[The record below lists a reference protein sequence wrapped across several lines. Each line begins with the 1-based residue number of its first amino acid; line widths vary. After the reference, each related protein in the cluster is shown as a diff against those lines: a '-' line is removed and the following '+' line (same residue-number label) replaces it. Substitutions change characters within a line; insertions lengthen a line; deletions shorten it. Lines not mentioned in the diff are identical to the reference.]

1 VREAGQVART
11 TRYARRRV
19 VVASGVLALS
29 GVLVGSVHADA
40 ASGPSRPSV
49 TSEHPRVLAV
59 HPGTTNGKGGK
70 TILVLG
76 RGFMHGTSITVGGR
90 TAHVLSV
97 RNPNAVYARAPRG
110 FGTEEVRA
118 VTKDGTSTTNA
129 RSVLH
134 FDTRVLV
141 VGDSLGIDLGWGF
154 TPSLDASEHL
164 VVTDDAVGSSGL
176 VRSDFFDWTAHLRA
190 DIAVAH
196 PDVVETLFGTN
207 DEQAFRTSRG
217 LVEPGT
223 LAWDRAYSAR
233 VRQIASIVHRAG
245 ATLVWVG
252 LPRMGPQSVLDHAFM
267 AHLDALDRTVVGKL
281 RRAIFVNAW
290 AVFTTPRGAYTPYVE
305 VAPHV
310 WVDGHQP
317 DGTHLTPSGAN
328 VIDTLAV
335 EALRAKLTR

>member
-1 VREAGQVART
+1 MRGTARL
-11 TRYARRRV
+11 TRTSPSERRRLL
-19 VVASGVLALS
+19 AAIGVLAL
-29 GVLVGSVHADA
+29 GGMLVGAVRADA
-40 ASGPSRPSV
+40 AIGQSRRAASG
-49 TSEHPRVLAV
+49 ELPRVLAV
-59 HPGTTNGKGGK
+59 HPGTINGKGGR

-76 RGFMHGTSITVGGR
+76 RRFTTSTTITVGGR
-90 TAHVLSV
+90 TARVLSV

-110 FGTEEVRA
+110 FGTEVVRA
-118 VTKDGTSTTNA
+118 VTSGGTSASNA

-134 FDTRVLV
+134 FDTRMLV

-154 TPSLDASEHL
+154 TPSLDLREHL

-176 VRSDFFDWTAHLRA
+176 VRSDFFDWSAHLRS
-190 DIAVAH
+190 DIAETR

-207 DEQAFRTSRG
+207 DEQAIRTSKS

-223 LAWDRAYSAR
+223 LAWNRAYSAR

-252 LPRMGPQSVLDHAFM
+252 LPRMGPQSDLDRVFM
-267 AHLDALDRTVVGKL
+267 AHLDVLDRNVVAKL

-290 AVFTTPRGAYTPYVE
+290 AVFTTPSGAYTPYVE
-305 VAPHV
+305 LAPHV

-317 DGTHLTPSGAN
+317 DGTHLTPAGAN
-328 VIDTLAV
+328 AIDTIAV
-335 EALRAKLTR
+335 EALRAKLAH